1 MEASIEGFVKK
12 GVRDQKL
19 IFRRRLN
26 VTIVIAILLAIAA
39 VTAFVLSQMRIP
51 DMHIIFLLA
60 LCMFAVVVTTLALW
74 TLSASK
80 RFVRLA
86 KILRR
91 IFVIGLSL
99 ALVIF
104 IVLQVLIISGAYTQE
119 ADVDA
124 VIVLGAGLRGDEPS
138 VILRTRLHAAMEY
151 VQNRPGVP
159 IIVSGGLGQ
168 GRNLT
173 EAQAMFNY
181 LSASG
186 IDESLIWMEG
196 ASTSTHENLTFS
208 RELMAQMGLNPETAT
223 VAVVSN
229 EFHIFRARMLAQ
241 RAGLNAV
248 GVAAATPSL
257 RLQALYFF
265 REAFALANALVR

>member
-1 MEASIEGFVKK
+1 LEASIEGFVKK